1 MLKQVNTA
9 AMHKPSLKLDN
20 STSMPANPMNSSILD
35 PEFDCRVF
43 HVAILPLVA
52 FYTLFATVLYPAAA
66 YLHPHGMY
74 ESLAA
79 HVPVGLH
86 GLLKVIRTDLVVE
99 K

>member
-1 MLKQVNTA
+1 MLY
-9 AMHKPSLKLDN
+9 
-20 STSMPANPMNSSILD
+20 
-35 PEFDCRVF
+35 RVF

-52 FYTLFATVLYPAAA
+52 FYSLFATVLYPAAA

-86 GLLKVIRTDLVVE
+86 GLLKVASASEHSSDDYIRTPIRHRYVDSLGM
-99 K
+99 